1 MHLPEAF
8 ETYTR
13 TLMGNHLYDDLV
25 QALQDEPVACIRLN
39 RQKCPSAQVAVPHVR
54 VPWCDQGYRLA
65 CRPAFTFDPLLH
77 AGAYY
82 VQEPSSMFLSAVLRQ
97 YVREPV
103 KMLDLCAAPGG
114 KSTLARAELPEGS
127 VLMCNEPVRNRAQVL
142 AENVQKWGHPDVIV
156 TNNYPADYRKAGLR
170 FDVILCDAPCSGEG
184 MFRKNG
190 NAIGEWSEQNVENC
204 ARLQRDIVA
213 DAWECLEAG
222 GLMIY
227 STCTFNAK
235 ENEENVAWIC
245 SELGAKTL
253 SIDTETHWVIAP
265 TPLHQEN
272 QGSSPI
278 GGSPHLAEP
287 LHVYR
292 FIPGYH
298 NDKGKQ
304 MGEGLFMAVLRKDG
318 ERKPDKPFK
327 QQPSGRGAKG
337 REAKSGSGKDNNMVR
352 EWVLQPDSFCY
363 IYKGDE
369 LLAMRPPLLGLY
381 EKAASQLRVLSA
393 GICLGQQKGKNW
405 IPSESLALSTC
416 LNPAT
421 FPKVELSHADALN
434 YLRSQA
440 IALPADTPRGFILVT
455 YRGLPLGF
463 MKNIGNRANNL
474 YPNEWRIKSQYNPE
488 EEPHIIDIE

>member
-1 MHLPEAF
+1 
-8 ETYTR
+8 
-13 TLMGNHLYDDLV
+13 
-25 QALQDEPVACIRLN
+25 
-39 RQKCPSAQVAVPHVR
+39 
-54 VPWCDQGYRLA
+54 
-65 CRPAFTFDPLLH
+65 
-77 AGAYY
+77 
-82 VQEPSSMFLSAVLRQ
+82 MFLSAVLRQ

-103 KMLDLCAAPGG
+103 RMLDLCAAPGG
-114 KSTLARAELPEGS
+114 KSTLARAELPQGS

-142 AENVQKWGHPDVIV
+142 AENVWKWGHPDVIV
-156 TNNYPADYRKAGLR
+156 TNNRPADYRKAGLR

-190 NAIGEWSEQNVENC
+190 NAIDEWSEQNVENC
-204 ARLQRDIVA
+204 TRLQRDIVA

-265 TPLHQEN
+265 SPLHLET
-272 QGSSPI
+272 QGSNPI
-278 GGSPHLAEP
+278 GGSPHLAEHQ
-287 LHVYR
+287 HVYR

-298 NDKGKQ
+298 NAQGKQ
-304 MGEGLFMAVLRKDG
+304 MGEGLFMAVLRKNG
-318 ERKPDKPFK
+318 EIKQDKPCRQRPILK
-327 QQPSGRGAKG
+327 GAKG
-337 REAKSGSGKDNNMVR
+337 KETKNSSGKDNDMVR
-352 EWVLQPDSFCY
+352 EWLLQPDTFCY
-363 IYKGDE
+363 INKGDE
-369 LLAMRPPLLGLY
+369 LLAMRPPLVGLY

-405 IPSESLALSTC
+405 IPSESLALSTS
-416 LNPAT
+416 LNPAA
-421 FPKVELSHADALN
+421 FPKVELSHAEALD
-434 YLRSQA
+434 YLRGQA
-440 IALPADTPRGFILVT
+440 ITLPADTPLGFILVT

-474 YPNEWRIKSQYNPE
+474 YPNEWRVKSQFNPG